1 MEQNITKI
9 TTIENIIKQFITKNK
24 TLQNIIMDVEITE
37 LRNYNGMCFL
47 KVTDGT
53 ATIKAV
59 IYRNVYI
66 LEIKP
71 GDKINIDANLSVYHM
86 DLQLNINSYSH
97 VGDGDKNIKLALLKK
112 RLEKLGYFSNKP
124 KILDDYNCI
133 GVVSSLNAAGL
144 KDFIFTINT
153 RCQNKKIFIY
163 PSSVQGQQ
171 APVEI
176 SNAINLANRHKQA
189 EILVL
194 IRGGGSKEDLE
205 CFNSESLALNIHQ
218 STIPL
223 VTGIGHQIDTSIA
236 DMAAAKSFITP
247 TSAAQNITRENIIS
261 KMALYQ
267 LLDSINSKIVRSFS
281 LRYEYLTASENKIIK
296 YHDQLLSDLDKNT
309 SIFHDKQKS
318 INYRIKSSI
327 NQYYG
332 YLINSQ
338 IALYE
343 TWTYYYNNITKQA
356 SFYHQHYDA
365 GIEICDKIIKIY
377 DTAVNNIVKPTVT
390 HRKSGKE
397 INCLADLI
405 AGKEYII
412 KFIDGEYIIKT

>member
-1 MEQNITKI
+1 MEQSITKI

-97 VGDGDKNIKLALLKK
+97 VGDGDKNIKLTLLKK

-133 GVVSSLNAAGL
+133 GIVSSLNAAGL

-205 CFNSESLALNIHQ
+205 CFNSESLAQNIHQ

-309 SIFHDKQKS
+309 SMFHDKQKS

-377 DTAVNNIVKPTVT
+377 DTAVNNLVKPTVT